1 MLLPYATSVVPLEDW
16 CRWMCCVQVLEVGAG
31 YTSIYIVQALA
42 DNAAEM
48 ANYGKLQRAGKA
60 KCGEVPWLVEDALP
74 RQLEGTPLLHTVD
87 SMAHASTTAHKVPLE
102 KILLARHRVI
112 A

>member
-1 MLLPYATSVVPLEDW
+1 
-16 CRWMCCVQVLEVGAG
+16 MCCAQVLEVGAG

-48 ANYGKLQRAGKA
+48 ANYGKLQRADKA

-74 RQLEGTPLLHTVD
+74 RQLDGSPLLHTVD
-87 SMAHASTTAHKVPLE
+87 SMAHESTTAHKVPLG
-102 KILLARHRVI
+102 KTLLARHPVI
-112 A
+112 G